1 MSERL
6 ILELKSKFQNELQIE
21 EERRKDDFEIYDIEI
36 KEMMSDLQLTLKS
49 LNYTNNEIK
58 GILPIIIKQSVGLTK
73 KDKNS
78 SFENLLKLAMNY
90 LDNDSS
96 NLVR

>member
-6 ILELKSKFQNELQIE
+6 ILELKSKFRNELQIE
-21 EERRKDDFEIYDIEI
+21 EERRKDDFEINDIEI
-36 KEMMSDLQLTLKS
+36 KEMMGDLQLTLKS

-58 GILPIIIKQSVGLTK
+58 GILPIIIKQSGGLTK